1 MKIKIISLITV
12 FLFLFSVCF
21 PFIQSEKTS
30 FEDTTSLSGIGPLGN
45 INYIYAS
52 DPYDYGF
59 KVGKMYRPLFTFLN
73 LLSFFSTKNK
83 TIEKEGEN
91 QLFNLKESSPIFYEE
106 FKGLSDGLD
115 IKIER
120 LTKLAS
126 FISSNFCG
134 ECTATTCTG
143 KATKNNETF
152 LTFNIDP
159 SLDSIKN
166 LFTAFLFH
174 RIITYKFWVVRI
186 ATMKYS
192 YTFWG
197 IPVLYELPILNE
209 KGLGWG
215 SPGTI
220 FTENKSRIDEGP
232 GIPTTML
239 ERLTMMTCKNVS
251 EAADLW
257 KNMQRANQKDYSWR
271 NIYDASTEVFC
282 DKEGGIVVIE
292 QTHSYIISVF
302 RNSTDITGG
311 SEDILWHANH
321 HIWLDPNLTG
331 SVTPEECMQSFYRN
345 ERSHELLE
353 ENYGNITLETC
364 KEICRDHGGGTNK
377 NGKDSS
383 DICRHPDKNATKLT
397 AYAWI
402 ITPKEMTVYWTH
414 RSPCKSRFVKK
425 DFTDIFK

>member
-21 PFIQSEKTS
+21 PFIQGEQASL
-30 FEDTTSLSGIGPLGN
+30 EDNTSLSDSESLGN
-45 INYIYAS
+45 IHCIDAS
-52 DPYDYGF
+52 NPYDYGF
-59 KVGKMYRPLFTFLN
+59 KVGKTYRSFFTFLN
-73 LLSFFSTKNK
+73 LLLTFSTKNK
-83 TIEKEGEN
+83 NIEKESEN
-91 QLFNLKESSPIFYEE
+91 QLLLLKESPSIFYEE

-120 LTKLAS
+120 LTKLAG
-126 FISSNFCG
+126 FISSYFCG

-174 RIITYKFWVVRI
+174 QIISYKCWVVRI
-186 ATMKYS
+186 ATMRYS
-192 YTFWG
+192 YAFWG
-197 IPVLYELPILNE
+197 IPVLYELPFLNE

-220 FTENKSRIDEGP
+220 FKDNKSKIDEGP

-239 ERLTMMTCKNVS
+239 ERLTMMTCKNVT

-257 KNMQRANQKDYSWR
+257 NNIQRANQKDYSWR

-331 SVTPEECMQSFYRN
+331 SVSPEECMQSFYRN
-345 ERSHELLE
+345 ERAHELLE

-377 NGKDSS
+377 NGEDSS
-383 DICRHPDKNATKLT
+383 DICRHPDENATKLT

-402 ITPKEMTVYWTH
+402 IQPKEMTVYWTH
-414 RSPCKSRFVKK
+414 RSPCKSRFVKR
-425 DFTDIFK
+425 DFSDVFK